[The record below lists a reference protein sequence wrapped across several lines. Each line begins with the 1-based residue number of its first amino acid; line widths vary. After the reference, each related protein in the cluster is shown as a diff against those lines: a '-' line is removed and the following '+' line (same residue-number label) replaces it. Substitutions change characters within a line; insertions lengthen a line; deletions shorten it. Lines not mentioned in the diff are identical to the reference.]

1 MCHLLN
7 VLFIV
12 IIESKS
18 RLPIPEFSGYHFFIF
33 LKMIK
38 GKFFG
43 NVLMGTCLWEHA
55 WEHACGKMLIRK
67 CLWESRIQKMLVKN
81 YLGKKLPKMG
91 SRKDSEKIIF
101 VVLKGSAMVIGY
113 LLFRSII

>member
-18 RLPIPEFSGYHFFIF
+18 RLPIPELSGYHFLIF

-38 GKFFG
+38 GKFYG

-67 CLWESRIQKMLVKN
+67 CLWESRIQKNACEKLSRQTASKN
-81 YLGKKLPKMG
+81 GF
-91 SRKDSEKIIF
+91 EKGF
-101 VVLKGSAMVIGY
+101 
-113 LLFRSII
+113 